1 MGPGRALR
9 AYKGNERI
17 HVCVYTQIVTIRQ
30 YHTAVLKLGLPSLY
44 TVLTSTGR
52 EGASARNLPSP
63 PYSLRVGGY
72 AVRVCKY
79 FRTFALSS
87 VLAFLWTGAAE
98 AQISYPDRARYT
110 VQRLE
115 EQFGLG
121 AVTVTTMGQDAEG
134 FLWIGTQT
142 GLYRYDGSRARKI
155 TEVEAITGHYI
166 QDMVIAPDGTPWFAG
181 NRGIAHYRE
190 GQFEALAI
198 PASAMPLATG
208 SQILAVDSK
217 GVVFALLFSHGIL
230 RIDPGDP
237 AHTIVLGEAAGI
249 KENPLGIVRGQD
261 DTIWFTEGTHLA
273 HTSALSTKAEIDPRI
288 RIPRERVVALVI
300 DGTETMW
307 LRTATKLA
315 RLEPKRHRI
324 VLESISIGPTDE
336 EEGRPSLDHH
346 GQLLVPTS
354 TGLYWHDG
362 GGWRVITDKQGIASN
377 DIQFAL
383 EDREGTL
390 WVAGS
395 GTGLDRLP
403 GVHEWSNWT
412 TAEGLPD
419 NSTWATLRDHRG
431 RLWVSTARGIAV
443 WDGHLHRWE
452 KIESLSNHL
461 RSEVRQIQL
470 AGDGAV
476 WALTVT
482 GAILRIDPDDLS
494 TTMQASY
501 WGRPFQMIY
510 AAPDGKIWATSRDHV
525 LRFNTRN
532 PNENRT
538 DFPLPGT
545 GGNELTFLSFS
556 PEGRLWAASTGTVY
570 RFEGDHWKTVAKEGL
585 RGQAITSL
593 YALGDREAWVAYN
606 DVMAVSRIEL
616 EENGSAKFEH
626 FNWDLFIVG
635 RDSQKRLWFDGT
647 DGLMILWPDR
657 RQQSISHAEG
667 LVWDDVSPWTGV
679 REEADGSFVIAT
691 SRGLARYR
699 PGTAAQAGKKTNVL
713 LTSVTLGGQ
722 ERRAREVPV
731 VRPSAA
737 ALTVEFTPLIL
748 DDPARVSCL
757 YQLRGLENQVTE
769 TRLREVRYGGLPAG
783 DYEFWVQCHDLG
795 SRIASAPATFKFRV
809 LPYLWQTWWARAAG
823 IVALLGCLWG
833 FVSLRTRA
841 LVRRRLE
848 LEQAVEQR
856 NAELIEK
863 NKELEEISLT
873 DPLTGT
879 RNRRYFYETIS
890 TDIAQALRSNQKT
903 MDPQL
908 PPVARQDL
916 IFVLVDID
924 RFKRVNDELGHAAGD
939 KLLREVAKR
948 IGSVMRRSDD
958 LVRWGGEEFLLV
970 CRTTDR
976 DNAPLLCARVLEAI
990 RDLPFDVGNG
1000 VKVHKTCSIGW
1011 APFPWLKDEGGH
1023 LSIENVIELADKAL
1037 YMAKRE
1043 GRNRSYGLVPATKAF
1058 PAMKSVSIENLRDCP
1073 PDLVQIV

>member
-1 MGPGRALR
+1 MCVCKQLRTLALS
-9 AYKGNERI
+9 G
-17 HVCVYTQIVTIRQ
+17 VL
-30 YHTAVLKLGLPSLY
+30 AVL
-44 TVLTSTGR
+44 LTG
-52 EGASARNLPSP
+52 
-63 PYSLRVGGY
+63 
-72 AVRVCKY
+72 
-79 FRTFALSS
+79 
-87 VLAFLWTGAAE
+87 GAAD
-98 AQISYPDRARYT
+98 AQISYPDNARFT

-142 GLYRYDGSRARKI
+142 GLYRYDGARARKM
-155 TEVEAITGHYI
+155 TEVEVITGHYI
-166 QDMVIAPDGTPWFAG
+166 VDMVIAPDGTAWFAG
-181 NRGIAHYRE
+181 NRGIAHYRN

-208 SQILAVDSK
+208 GQILAVDSK
-217 GVVFALLFSHGIL
+217 GIVFVLLFSHGVL
-230 RIDPGDP
+230 RVDPSNPSG
-237 AHTIVLGEAAGI
+237 AMVLGETAGI
-249 KENPLGIVRGQD
+249 KENPLGIVRGED
-261 DTIWFTEGTHLA
+261 DTIWLTEGRYLSHF
-273 HTSALSTKAEIDPRI
+273 SATSTKAEVDPRI
-288 RIPRERVVALVI
+288 RIPQERVVALVI
-300 DGTETMW
+300 DGTQTMW

-315 RLEPKRHRI
+315 RLDPKQHRI
-324 VLESISIGPTDE
+324 TMEPVGIGPTDE
-336 EEGRPSLDHH
+336 EEGKPSLDHH
-346 GQLLVPTS
+346 GRLLVPTS
-354 TGLYWHDG
+354 TGLYWQDG
-362 GGWRVITDKQGIASN
+362 GHWRVITDKQGIASN

-431 RLWVSTARGIAV
+431 RLWVSTARGVAV
-443 WDGHLHRWE
+443 WDGQSHHWK
-452 KIESLSNHL
+452 KIASLSGRL

-482 GAILRIDPDDLS
+482 GAILRIDADDFS

-510 AAPDGKIWATSRDHV
+510 AAPDGKIWATSRQHV
-525 LRFNTRN
+525 LRFDAWK
-532 PNENRT
+532 PNEIAT
-538 DFPLPGT
+538 DFPLPGV

-556 PEGRLWAASTGTVY
+556 PEGRLWAASMGTVY
-570 RFEGDHWKTVAKEGL
+570 RFEANGWRTVAAKEGL

-593 YALGDREAWVAYN
+593 SALSEREAWVAYN
-606 DVMAVSRIEL
+606 DVVAVSRIVL
-616 EENGSAKFEH
+616 EERASAKFEH
-626 FNWDLFIVG
+626 FGWDLFIVG
-635 RDSQKRLWFDGT
+635 RDSEKRLWFDGT
-647 DGLMILWPDR
+647 DGLMVLWPDGR
-657 RQQSISHAEG
+657 KQTMSHADG

-699 PGTAAQAGKKTNVL
+699 PGTAAPTGKKTNVF
-713 LTSVTLGGQ
+713 LTSVILGGR
-722 ERRAREVPV
+722 ERRANEAPV
-731 VRPSAA
+731 VRPSEG

-748 DDPARVSCL
+748 DDPARVPCL
-757 YQLRGLENQVTE
+757 YQLRGLEKQITE
-769 TRLREVRYGGLPAG
+769 THLREVRYGGLPAG
-783 DYEFWVQCHDLG
+783 NYEFWVHCQDPD

-809 LPYLWQTWWARAAG
+809 LPYVWQTWWARAAG
-823 IVALLGCLWG
+823 AVVLLGCFWG

-848 LEQAVEQR
+848 LERAVEQR

-873 DPLTGT
+873 DPLTGM

-890 TDIAQALRSNQKT
+890 TDIAQALRSHLRT
-903 MDPQL
+903 VDPEL
-908 PPVARQDL
+908 PPAARQDL

-939 KLLREVAKR
+939 RLLQEVAKR
-948 IGSVMRRSDD
+948 IASVMRRSDD

-976 DNAPLLCARVLEAI
+976 ENAPLLCARVMEAI
-990 RDLPFDVGNG
+990 RELPFDVGNG
-1000 VKVHKTCSIGW
+1000 VEVHKTCSIGW
-1011 APFPWLKDEGGH
+1011 APFPWLKDDVGQ

-1043 GRNRSYGLVPATKAF
+1043 GRNRSCGLVPAAKVFRSAR
-1058 PAMKSVSIENLRDCP
+1058 SVSIENLRDCP